1 MWLYRLQS
9 SPDLTLNH
17 MERKIERRSWI
28 FHYTSYEEFESVKK
42 KDRVTS
48 RAVAVPVQLKI
59 TLFLTGVMTF
69 VQLKTSS
76 HSTWFSRKA
85 MSS

>member
-1 MWLYRLQS
+1 MWLHRLQS

-17 MERKIERRSWI
+17 MERPETMPHI